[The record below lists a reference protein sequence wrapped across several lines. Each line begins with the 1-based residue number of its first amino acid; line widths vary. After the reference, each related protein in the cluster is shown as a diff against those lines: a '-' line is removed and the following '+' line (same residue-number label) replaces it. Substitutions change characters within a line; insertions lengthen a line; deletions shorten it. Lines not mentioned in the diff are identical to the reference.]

1 MSLTKI
7 IGRKGTSKIMK
18 ETEKT
23 GKETEK
29 APGTYRIFVYP
40 LAFFILGILWV
51 TFGFWKTL
59 FVAVLTLIGFFIG
72 STDNVEDSIKQLV
85 NKVFPPSQKKVTYS
99 AEDMEKL
106 KKAFEK
112 KELEEK
118 EPEKKA

>member
-1 MSLTKI
+1 
-7 IGRKGTSKIMK
+7 MK

-29 APGTYRIFVYP
+29 APDASRRLVYP
-40 LAFFILGILWV
+40 LAFFGLGILWV

-59 FVAVLTLIGFFIG
+59 FVALLTLIGFFIG
-72 STDNVEDSIKQLV
+72 STDNLEDSIKQLV

-112 KELEEK
+112 KEIEEK
-118 EPEKKA
+118 EPEMKA

>member
-1 MSLTKI
+1 
-7 IGRKGTSKIMK
+7 MK

-23 GKETEK
+23 GNGNEK
-29 APGTYRIFVYP
+29 SPRKYRKLVYP
-40 LAFFILGILWV
+40 AAFFMVGILWV

-59 FVAVLTLIGFFIG
+59 FIALLTLIGFFVG
-72 STDNVEDSIKQLV
+72 STDNLEDSIKQLV

-112 KELEEK
+112 KEFEEK
-118 EPEKKA
+118 EPVGKA